1 MMLLEKLISGPYFQ
15 VTLAAV
21 VGIGVVALGL
31 AVAVYKFFLPRL
43 GKALLAPAPPEATGE
58 TRAIPP
64 MLINPE
70 YCTACK
76 AEHER
81 SIQNQEN
88 IGRLFNKFDDLKDRF
103 DEGFGKISQEIGDT
117 KTEII
122 KALAVKS

>member
-1 MMLLEKLISGPYFQ
+1 MEKLLSAPYFQ

-43 GKALLAPAPPEATGE
+43 GKALLSPAPAEAQGE
-58 TRAIPP
+58 ARGIPP
-64 MLINPE
+64 ILINPE

-81 SIQNQEN
+81 SIHNQQN
-88 IGRLFNKFDDLKDRF
+88 ICKLFNKFDDLKDRF
-103 DEGFGKISQEIGDT
+103 DAGFGKISQEIGAT

-122 KALAVKS
+122 MALAAKT